1 VVNTVASLT
10 FVAPDSG
17 ILKTSLPPYPGKLTK
32 AERKQLDRISDLLM
46 DTPNAIAIAAPQ
58 VGVPIRAFVVRN
70 GGGTYVMVNPVVVWH
85 SDSDPDEIILGPGNT
100 PIPRRSPSWERCL
113 SIPDVEHLVIRP
125 QLVKIEYST
134 IKDVRHRASYQGFH
148 ARVVAHEV
156 DHLNGILISDV
167 SNGHRSIEEGDGA
180 EACM

>member
-1 VVNTVASLT
+1 MASLS
-10 FVAPDSG
+10 FVSPDAD
-17 ILKTSLPPYPGKLTK
+17 ILRKPLPPYPGRLTK
-32 AERKQLDRISDLLM
+32 AERKQLDRISDMLM
-46 DTPNAIAIAAPQ
+46 ETPNAIAIAAPQ
-58 VGVPIRAFVVRN
+58 VGIPIRAFVVRN
-70 GGGTYVMVNPVVVWH
+70 GGGTYVMVNPIVVWH

-125 QLVKIEYST
+125 ELVKVEYST
-134 IKDVRHRASYQGFH
+134 IKDVRHRASYHGFH
-148 ARVVAHEV
+148 ARVVAHET

-167 SNGHRSIEEGDGA
+167 SSGIRSLEEGDGV